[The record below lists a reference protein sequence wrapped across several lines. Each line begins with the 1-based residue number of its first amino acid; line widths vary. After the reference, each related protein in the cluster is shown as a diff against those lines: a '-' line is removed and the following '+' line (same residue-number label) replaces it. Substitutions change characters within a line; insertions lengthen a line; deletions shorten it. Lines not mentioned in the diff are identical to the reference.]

1 MATIDKKYLDQAG
14 LQHLIDEKAI
24 VKHPSPAAKDAA
36 AVKVGTDANGHV
48 VLGAALSYNDL
59 QNLPTIGE
67 GKLTIQVNGKAV
79 TGTFTAN
86 QTGDTIINITAADL
100 GLASGMRF
108 VGISGTDPNGP
119 SGATVSGYTDWR
131 AGDVV
136 IYMRSGE
143 TSYEEYILTTS
154 GNIAANWELL
164 GDASSYAMKDVTI
177 TAGAGLTGGG
187 DLSQNRTISHAQ
199 DATKAKDPA
208 AVKVG
213 SDAFGHVVLG
223 AALGIAEDGAHGHSV
238 SATIPAETFVD
249 DVTHTDTHLAL
260 DKKTVKAVTA
270 VPGAFNK
277 LERASIIGVAAD
289 TVTVSK
295 ATAGAAVAVATVGDA
310 VNYGTADVGFKATV
324 AVKAAEA
331 TTIGNANR
339 ATTGTPVGNA
349 DVGDEFTAG
358 SADVGSATRYGT
370 ANVGDSATVA
380 TLSNANAIFGN
391 ANRATAATT
400 VATGLSGT
408 AYEASYVENDECL
421 ELTALTLNTTGI
433 YEATASSTKFS
444 SAIGTTSVTSAV
456 AAPET
461 QTLTP
466 AKAATK
472 KLYAAKALSG
482 TSKSIYEAV
491 ESTKT
496 IFGVG
501 DTVEVTSA
509 VAADATRKIVPAVA
523 NGTITPY
530 TFTDHAVAVKA
541 DEKTFAT
548 GALSQTADGAE
559 VMVGTGVL
567 TTADA
572 LLDTTAIKAGATG
585 DVVVVSEVSFNKND
599 AAKTISGT
607 AAEAGSHDHHIV

>member
-24 VKHPSPAAKDAA
+24 VKHPSAEAKDAA

-59 QNLPTIGE
+59 QNLPTIGD
-67 GKLTIQVNGKAV
+67 GKLTIQVNGKPI

-86 QTGDTIINITAADL
+86 QTGDTVFNITAADL

-108 VGISGTDPNGP
+108 VGISTTDPVAA
-119 SGATVSGYTDWR
+119 GATVDGYTDWR

-136 IYMRSGE
+136 LYKRSGE
-143 TSYEEYILTTS
+143 ASYEEYILTTG
-154 GNIAANWELL
+154 GNDAANWELL

-199 DATKAKDPA
+199 DATKAKDA
-208 AVKVG
+208 APVKVG

-223 AALGIAEDGAHGHSV
+223 EAFTVAEDGAHGHSV

-249 DVTHTDTHLAL
+249 EVTHTDTHLAL

-277 LERASIIGVAAD
+277 LEIASIIGVAAE
-289 TVTVSK
+289 TVTASK
-295 ATAGAAVAVATVGDA
+295 ATAGAAVAVATTGDA
-310 VNYGTADVGFKATV
+310 VVYGTADVGSKATV
-324 AVKAAEA
+324 AVKASEA
-331 TTIGNANR
+331 TTVGNANR
-339 ATTGTPVGNA
+339 AVTGTLVGNA

-358 SADVGSATRYGT
+358 SADVDAEVTYGT
-370 ANVGDSATVA
+370 ADCDTAKTVA
-380 TLSNANAIFGN
+380 TLTDSAAKIGN
-391 ANRATAATT
+391 ANVAAAPSTF
-400 VATGLSGT
+400 VTGFSGN
-408 AYEASYVENDECL
+408 AYEANYNETDECL
-421 ELTALTLNTTGI
+421 ELTALTINTDTVLG
-433 YEATASSTKFS
+433 AVASSTTIG
-444 SAIGTTSVTSAV
+444 SAIGTTSVIPAKASTK
-456 AAPET
+456 
-461 QTLTP
+461 TLTP

-472 KLYAAKALSG
+472 KLYAAKALSAS
-482 TSKSIYEAV
+482 SKEIYEAV

-496 IFGVG
+496 IYGVG
-501 DTVEVTSA
+501 STVDVTSA

-530 TFTDHAVAVKA
+530 TFTDVVAAVKA

-548 GALSQTADGAE
+548 GALSQAANGAE
-559 VMVGTGVL
+559 VMVGTGVI

-572 LLDTTAIKAGATG
+572 LLDTTAIKTGATG
-585 DVVVVSEVSFNKND
+585 DVTVVSDVAFNKN
-599 AAKTISGT
+599 AEKTISGT
-607 AAEAGSHDHHIV
+607 AADAGAHDHEII